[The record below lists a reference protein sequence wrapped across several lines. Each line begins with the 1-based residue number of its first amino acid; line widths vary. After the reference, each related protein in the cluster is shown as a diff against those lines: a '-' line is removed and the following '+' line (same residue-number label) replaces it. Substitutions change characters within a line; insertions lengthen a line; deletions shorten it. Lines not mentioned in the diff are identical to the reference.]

1 MAARLTKRLLFVF
14 ATCTGLV
21 VGGLVQQAGRM
32 FLPGGAAK
40 EFLTGGFAWQS
51 PPTGILNLAFLHL
64 CAGPFAM
71 DVSLVGAAV
80 GIATGWFFFRV
91 LQ

>member
-1 MAARLTKRLLFVF
+1 MANRFSKRPLVFF
-14 ATCTGLV
+14 ATCAGFV

-40 EFLTGGFAWQS
+40 EFLTSGLAWQS
-51 PPTGILNLAFLHL
+51 PPTVVLNLAFLHL
-64 CAGPFAM
+64 GIGPFAM
-71 DVSLVGAAV
+71 DISIAGAAV
-80 GIATGWFFFRV
+80 GIGAGWFFYRV